1 MKKAILLILIIGAL
15 LFGVS
20 FSQQNHIVFAD
31 DTQIEDEINTQLG
44 DIDFSDV
51 ENVFDSINGQNSPL
65 FNSSSF
71 LDKIRNLLSGEF
83 DSGEGVIKNIF
94 NVLFDSVLNILPT
107 TSLIVAI
114 SLLGNMINALRPN
127 KGKSISNVIHFV
139 TFGVIVTLILSI
151 VIKMIDVSSNTII
164 SLQSQMNA
172 IFPLLLTMLT
182 AMGGTVS
189 ASVYQPVMAL
199 LTNGILNIFTYLL
212 MPLFIF
218 SVIFSILSN
227 FSNNIKFDKFSS
239 FFNSSFKWIIGFI
252 FTIFSAFMT
261 FQGMTASSVD
271 GISIRTAKY
280 AIRSY
285 VPILG
290 GYLSDGMGVILASS
304 NLIKNAIGM
313 GGLLLMLSSVLSPL
327 VELILFMLALK
338 LVAGIVQ
345 PLGSKQIA
353 DFVSSISKSMVLLIV
368 LLVGVAFIYFILL
381 GLVMC
386 SANIV

>member
-151 VIKMIDVSSNTII
+151 VIKMINVSSNTII

>member
-1 MKKAILLILIIGAL
+1 MRKVISLILIIFAL
-15 LFGVS
+15 LLGTNIPS
-20 FSQQNHIVFAD
+20 LNCIALAD
-31 DTQIEDEINTQLG
+31 ETKIEDEINTQLG
-44 DIDFSDV
+44 DIDFS
-51 ENVFDSINGQNSPL
+51 EIEAVFDSLNAQDSPL

-71 LDKIRNLLSGEF
+71 LDKIRDLLSGAF
-83 DSGEGVIKNIF
+83 DSGEGIIKSIF
-94 NVLFDSVLNILPT
+94 NVLFDSILKILPIV
-107 TSLIVAI
+107 SLIVAI
-114 SLLGNMINALRPN
+114 SLLGNMINALKPN

-139 TFGVIVTLILSI
+139 TFGVIVTLVLSI
-151 VIKMIDVSSNTII
+151 IIKMINISSNTIM

-182 AMGGTVS
+182 AMGGNVS

-199 LTNGILNIFTYLL
+199 LANGILNIFTYLL
-212 MPLFIF
+212 LPLFIF
-218 SVIFSILSN
+218 SVVFSILSN

-261 FQGMTASSVD
+261 FQGITASSFD

-313 GGLLLMLSSVLSPL
+313 GGLLLMFSSLLSPL
-327 VELILFMLALK
+327 IELILFMLSLK
-338 LVAGIVQ
+338 LIAGVVQ

-368 LLVGVAFIYFILL
+368 LLVGVAFVYFILL

-386 SANIV
+386 SANIA